1 MFQHVSTIRGM
12 WWISQHSQ
20 YHQTHQRSP
29 GRLALMEAN
38 ITMIKISSPKQ
49 MAAHPLRVA
58 KRNTTNGEEQQL
70 PTYIYVYI
78 CIYICIYIYSR
89 LL

>member
-1 MFQHVSTIRGM
+1 MFQHVSAIRGM

-58 KRNTTNGEEQQL
+58 SRETRQTGKNNKYQH
-70 PTYIYVYI
+70 IY
-78 CIYICIYIYSR
+78 IYIYSR